1 MLFTRSIFL
10 CMLFSFRFFP
20 PTILIF
26 YFLTNLAFSTFVST
40 HLVTCANERGSRDT
54 LVHSKLVFLRV
65 ILRDW
70 TIIRKMPVHAM
81 FQSLAFV

>member
-1 MLFTRSIFL
+1 M
-10 CMLFSFRFFP
+10 
-20 PTILIF
+20 
-26 YFLTNLAFSTFVST
+26 
-40 HLVTCANERGSRDT
+40 TCANERGSRDT